1 MIIACLISGLALAIS
16 AWLILSVADAPR
28 VGYAAANSFEKTRRD
43 ELRQKNLMYK
53 TFEPAIDEIG
63 EQLKKSNPEKM
74 KEFDET
80 LSSSGLECPWKAS
93 DFLATKVI
101 ESVLYSSF
109 AFIFLKVF
117 LDYGMFASVVLTL
130 GGGFMLYYYASSDVK
145 RKATKRRR
153 IIKRDFA
160 AAVDLLALMMEVGGG
175 FLDSLKV
182 VAKEYSGKSLGFE
195 LKSIVSDIE
204 LGKPRK
210 QALDSFA
217 KRLVDDDISEVIF
230 ACNESEELGVP
241 IAETLRAQANRIR
254 EKRSNWAERAA
265 QEAEVAL
272 TFPAMIIMIACLITV
287 TAPFA
292 LSGWEA
298 WGAAF

>member
-1 MIIACLISGLALAIS
+1 MIVACVITGLALAFS

-28 VGYAAANSFEKTRRD
+28 AGYTTAHRFEKTRRD
-43 ELRQKNLMYK
+43 QLRQQNFMYK

-63 EQLKKSNPEKM
+63 EYLKANNPEKM
-74 KEFDET
+74 AEFNET
-80 LSSSGLECPWKAS
+80 LSSSGLDCPWKAS
-93 DFLATKVI
+93 EFQATKI
-101 ESVLYSSF
+101 LESVLYSGF

-117 LDYGMFASVVLTL
+117 LGYGMLASIVLTL
-130 GGGFMLYYYASSDVK
+130 GCGFMFYFYANSDIK
-145 RKATKRRR
+145 RKASKRRR

-182 VAKEYSGKSLGFE
+182 VAKEYAGKSLGFE
-195 LKSIVSDIE
+195 LSAIVNDIE
-204 LGKPRK
+204 MGKPRK
-210 QALDSFA
+210 QALESFA

-292 LSGWEA
+292 LSGWDA
-298 WGAAF
+298 WTAAF